1 MDSNY
6 ISVRPYKHQ
15 VLKSENTMWNPVSF
29 RKNKHF
35 CQVHPVDV
43 LSTDPEPVTSKAG
56 TKNTSSTHVKPSI
69 PYSLQVTIDPDGILT
84 RETVQGMKDS
94 LTRNDTVFNPILH
107 RYNGQA
113 GPFKARVNASTEKG
127 PATLILSWTAVA
139 TSSPNLNPW
148 GCSRILKMWES
159 QLSK

>member
-1 MDSNY
+1 MESNY

-15 VLKSENTMWNPVSF
+15 VLKSENTLWNPVSF

-35 CQVHPVDV
+35 CQVRPVDV
-43 LSTDPEPVTSKAG
+43 PSTDPEPVTSKTG
-56 TKNTSSTHVKPSI
+56 TKNTLSTHVKPSI

-107 RYNGQA
+107 RHNGQA
-113 GPFKARVNASTEKG
+113 GPFQARVNAST
-127 PATLILSWTAVA
+127 ATGY
-139 TSSPNLNPW
+139 LNTLVDS
-148 GCSRILKMWES
+148 CSYLKPEPES
-159 QLSK
+159 MGVFQNPKNVGVTVE